1 MHSSLPL
8 TPHQITR
15 AHRNWILFSRSPVGK
30 TKYSQRQHRSYKQEV
45 KGQRDHGLREN
56 LKKSLNVYRS
66 PCQSVRDNFS
76 ETFIDSTGF
85 ITILWQMKR
94 PPANQFM
101 PVLMFPELRALL
113 LQSSDSFSRP
123 CALLLSHL
131 TSVRLLLVHSPPSTQ
146 ASLLFRLSSSLLFR
160 GFCAWSSFHL
170 QCSAGQPSPTIE
182 SWVPK
187 LLLRGFPLLLFSFCN
202 PVDYST
208 PIFSVL
214 HYLQGF
220 AQIHVH
226 WLSDAI

>member
-15 AHRNWILFSRSPVGK
+15 DHRNWILFSRSPVGK

-123 CALLLSHL
+123 CVLLLSL
-131 TSVRLLLVHSPPSTQ
+131 TWPQSASCWLTVPIHTGLLAVLQAVKLSAIGGGGLHRIFLPPRVFCRAAFTHRWELGPKTPPQRLPFTVVQFL
-146 ASLLFRLSSSLLFR
+146 
-160 GFCAWSSFHL
+160 
-170 QCSAGQPSPTIE
+170 
-182 SWVPK
+182 
-187 LLLRGFPLLLFSFCN
+187 
-202 PVDYST
+202 
-208 PIFSVL
+208 
-214 HYLQGF
+214 
-220 AQIHVH
+220 
-226 WLSDAI
+226 